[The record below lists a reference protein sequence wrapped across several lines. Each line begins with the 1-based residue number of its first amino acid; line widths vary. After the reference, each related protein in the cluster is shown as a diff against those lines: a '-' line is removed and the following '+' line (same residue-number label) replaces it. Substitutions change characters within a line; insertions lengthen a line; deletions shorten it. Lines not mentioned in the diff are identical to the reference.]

1 MAATHNNLRA
11 ATAALS
17 AMATILLAVILL
29 ALRPIPAFAE
39 ENQAQEAAAGN
50 ISLSVPTELNCFVK
64 ADGQVITPEA
74 KDYAIANTGTEEV
87 MLDAVTVTAN
97 SDSGP
102 ISLSAEAFVGTTGQ
116 PAGTLSSWF
125 SYSKDANGLG
135 DVKSQEK
142 QIIQPGQS
150 LLAKWNVGK
159 LNDKDN
165 ANVLNRL
172 SGKDGFALAT
182 VTFTFKPKQAF
193 AVLYDDGSAVLYKR
207 CVKQMPVA
215 GNGFNDGT
223 GMRKVSKVVSSIENN
238 EDIFKDDTL
247 INRVTVRDSGIK
259 PRTTKQWFLN
269 CANLTNAELKQL
281 DTSLTSSM
289 ESMFT
294 GCTELVSID
303 VSGWDTRKVTN
314 MSRVFTYCEKITEL
328 DLSSWDTSNVTDM
341 YSLFYDCSKLQTIS
355 FPEDGAG
362 NKWITGKVTNMVQLF
377 GNCYDLNS
385 VDVSSWDTASV
396 TNMAYMFAE
405 CKKFDKLDLSRWD
418 TGRVTDMEG
427 MFTNCSG
434 LKEITLR
441 QGWKFKFTQCDL
453 PEVLY
458 VKNGDTYSV
467 YNGDFPIT
475 ATTTFYTQK
484 GLRAFAVVYDNG
496 TNGKIATLYK
506 RYVGKMPEP
515 GKLFDDGT
523 GARQVSAV
531 IHDIE
536 SDHKAG
542 IFSDSDITAVSAADD
557 DIQPSTME
565 RWFSGCTNLKNVN
578 LSRVDASK
586 VVSMANMFAGCGSLA
601 FLDLSGWDATNVKD
615 MSGMFSAC
623 FQLDTIK
630 LDGMKVQNVS
640 NLNRMFANCEKLN
653 TLNIPSDWCISKAT
667 DKGYTDMGYM
677 FYACKSLKKIDFSKW
692 NISNVTNTE
701 YMFYMC
707 SNLSEIAIP
716 SGENPWRVKG
726 SRDDQSNGNGAKFM
740 FGGCS
745 SLLVLDLKNMN
756 VEQVENMSGMFS
768 GCSELT
774 LLDLSGW
781 NASNVRDMSGM
792 FSGCIKLATLKLD
805 STKVQNASNMDRMF
819 ANCENL
825 EMLSIPSDWNTSNV
839 TNMSHMFYACKSIKG
854 LDLSNWNVSSVTD
867 MEQMFATCSNLQ
879 MLNLANW
886 RTSGNPVANNLLTSC
901 SSLRQITLG
910 AGWSIDFAIAGF
922 PKPLYVIRGNQ
933 YVALT
938 GMPSL
943 TQETTIYTE
952 SYKNEHPLEMRATSH
967 DSTLSVED
975 SAPEPNANLEP
986 SSPRG
991 QFDAT
996 TTAPSIAD
1004 AAIDQSAN
1012 AAEECCDKHVDHEL
1026 DNLDSNQSAK
1036 RSSFSLSKRQE
1047 KISIA
1052 A

>member
-1 MAATHNNLRA
+1 MMATHNNLRA

-17 AMATILLAVILL
+17 VMATILLAVILL

-102 ISLSAEAFVGTTGQ
+102 ISLSAEAFVGTTVQ

-150 LLAKWNVGK
+150 RLAKWNVGK

-223 GMRKVSKVVSSIENN
+223 GMRKVSKVVNSIENN
-238 EDIFKDDTL
+238 EGIFEDDTL
-247 INRVTVRDSGIK
+247 IKSVTVQDSDIRPK
-259 PRTTKQWFLN
+259 TTKQWFLN
-269 CANLTNAELKQL
+269 CVNLTNAELKQL

-289 ESMFT
+289 EYMFQ

-303 VSGWDTRKVTN
+303 VSGWDTREVTN
-314 MSRVFTYCEKITEL
+314 MSCVFTYCEKITEL

-362 NKWITGKVTNMVQLF
+362 NKWDTRKVTNMVQLF
-377 GNCYDLNS
+377 GDCYDLNP
-385 VDVSSWDTASV
+385 VDVSNWDTGSV
-396 TNMAYMFAE
+396 TNMAYMFAN
-405 CKKFDKLDLSRWD
+405 CKKFDKFDLSRWD
-418 TGRVTDMEG
+418 TGSVTDMEG

-458 VKNGDTYSV
+458 VKNGDTYLV
-467 YNGDFPIT
+467 YNNDDFPIT
-475 ATTTFYTQK
+475 ATTFYTQK

-586 VVSMANMFAGCGSLA
+586 GREHGEHVCWLRFTC
-601 FLDLSGWDATNVKD
+601 FFRFI
-615 MSGMFSAC
+615 GM
-623 FQLDTIK
+623 
-630 LDGMKVQNVS
+630 G
-640 NLNRMFANCEKLN
+640 
-653 TLNIPSDWCISKAT
+653 
-667 DKGYTDMGYM
+667 
-677 FYACKSLKKIDFSKW
+677 
-692 NISNVTNTE
+692 
-701 YMFYMC
+701 
-707 SNLSEIAIP
+707 
-716 SGENPWRVKG
+716 
-726 SRDDQSNGNGAKFM
+726 
-740 FGGCS
+740 
-745 SLLVLDLKNMN
+745 
-756 VEQVENMSGMFS
+756 
-768 GCSELT
+768 
-774 LLDLSGW
+774 
-781 NASNVRDMSGM
+781 
-792 FSGCIKLATLKLD
+792 
-805 STKVQNASNMDRMF
+805 
-819 ANCENL
+819 
-825 EMLSIPSDWNTSNV
+825 
-839 TNMSHMFYACKSIKG
+839 
-854 LDLSNWNVSSVTD
+854 
-867 MEQMFATCSNLQ
+867 
-879 MLNLANW
+879 
-886 RTSGNPVANNLLTSC
+886 
-901 SSLRQITLG
+901 
-910 AGWSIDFAIAGF
+910 
-922 PKPLYVIRGNQ
+922 
-933 YVALT
+933 
-938 GMPSL
+938 
-943 TQETTIYTE
+943 
-952 SYKNEHPLEMRATSH
+952 
-967 DSTLSVED
+967 
-975 SAPEPNANLEP
+975 
-986 SSPRG
+986 
-991 QFDAT
+991 
-996 TTAPSIAD
+996 
-1004 AAIDQSAN
+1004 
-1012 AAEECCDKHVDHEL
+1012 CDKCQRYERYVL
-1026 DNLDSNQSAK
+1026 RMLPA
-1036 RSSFSLSKRQE
+1036 
-1047 KISIA
+1047 
-1052 A
+1052 